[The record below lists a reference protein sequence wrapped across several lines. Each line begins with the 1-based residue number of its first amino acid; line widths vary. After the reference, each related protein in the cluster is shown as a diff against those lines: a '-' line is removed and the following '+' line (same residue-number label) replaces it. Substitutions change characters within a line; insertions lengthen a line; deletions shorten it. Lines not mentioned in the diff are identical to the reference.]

1 MYILIDILVIAFVL
15 GFIIYGA
22 KRGLFEST
30 VNVALVLAC
39 VGGAGIL
46 AVITVNMLFVK
57 WGWLNETAEAVIAL
71 LGNSKIAGMQQTVS
85 LVATYMAYGLLVL
98 LCFIVY
104 NIVLHLLRKLILKIS
119 KGCRKCKLI
128 KFFDNFLGGLVSAV
142 VTIGLVLV
150 VMAFFHTFLEN
161 GILFTGVNEALL
173 ATDLLSYVYEFN
185 PLNEVFDKLEIAK
198 TLEELYLS
206 FMG

>member
-30 VNVALVLAC
+30 INVALVFAC
-39 VGGAGIL
+39 VGGAGFL
-46 AVITVNMLFVK
+46 AVITVNTLFTE
-57 WGWLNETAEAVIAL
+57 WGWLNETADAVMAL
-71 LGNSKIAGMQQTVS
+71 LGNSKIAGMQQTVA
-85 LVATYMAYGLLVL
+85 LVASYVAYGLLVL

-104 NIVLHLLRKLILKIS
+104 NIVLHLIRKLILKIS
-119 KGCRKCKLI
+119 KCCRKCKLI
-128 KFFDNFLGGLVSAV
+128 KFVDNCLGGLVSAV
-142 VTIGLVLV
+142 VTIGLVLAL
-150 VMAFFHTFLEN
+150 MAFFHAFLQN

-185 PLNEVFDKLEIAK
+185 PLNAVFENLNVAK

>member
-22 KRGLFEST
+22 KRGFFEST

-85 LVATYMAYGLLVL
+85 LVATYIAYGLLVL

-128 KFFDNFLGGLVSAV
+128 KFLDNFLGGLVSAV

-173 ATDLLSYVYEFN
+173 ATDLLSYVYEYS

>member
-22 KRGLFEST
+22 KRGFFEST